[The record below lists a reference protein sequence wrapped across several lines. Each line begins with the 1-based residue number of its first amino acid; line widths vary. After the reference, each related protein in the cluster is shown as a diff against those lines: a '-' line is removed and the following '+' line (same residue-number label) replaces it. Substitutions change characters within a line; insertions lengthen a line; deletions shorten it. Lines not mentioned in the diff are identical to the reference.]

1 MNEAVREVQKKHRE
15 WIGTKKKQ
23 AADTHAIAQTRNM
36 LYDMKIEGLYTI
48 LNKPEPVI
56 KYSQQVKYSS
66 AATTSVG
73 KR

>member
-1 MNEAVREVQKKHRE
+1 
-15 WIGTKKKQ
+15 
-23 AADTHAIAQTRNM
+23 M

>member
-1 MNEAVREVQKKHRE
+1 MKQLESHRKNTENEQKR
-15 WIGTKKKQ
+15 KKQ

-66 AATTSVG
+66 AATTSVD